1 MDSKYEMKD
10 EGEMESEPGG
20 LITWVK
26 NLILLPIR
34 PFISKTALRTYL
46 TSILIVSTSTLLFIF
61 AITAYILFYYAYV
74 PNLTF
79 SRTIHLQFDAVH
91 TNQIV
96 NRHPY
101 GTATLAPDIITG
113 QAYDVVIELSLPRTP
128 DNIAAGNFM
137 LQVDMLAA
145 GAGKGT
151 AGGTTPEYITPEHA
165 FSLPSATPTTDPSAP
180 AAAPAAPNPLA
191 SSRRSA
197 ILPYRSWPVEALY
210 KLTELHWYL
219 LNFRSETEVLHVP
232 VFEGIT
238 FPASTTRVGR
248 RRETMP
254 LPDALRLEVQSSHRL
269 QIYSARAVFRARFRG
284 IRWFMFSHRF
294 LAAGVF
300 ITGFWVT
307 EMVFAGVMWV
317 AVASSVYPRLL
328 IKGEKGEG
336 GRGGDA
342 RVVKR
347 EDGDEGLVDEE
358 DAKASARLSDTERTF
373 PTLGGKK
380 PLRYSSP
387 RIKREEEDGETEVIL
402 PADGTAAPLLA
413 DDEEEDDDGVD
424 MESFVDSGIGTS
436 LESTAGGRRES
447 IRRRRG
453 RASLKAEEE
462 GRYD

>member
-1 MDSKYEMKD
+1 MESKYEMKD
-10 EGEMESEPGG
+10 EDEMESEPGG
-20 LITWVK
+20 LITWIK

-46 TSILIVSTSTLLFIF
+46 TSILIISTSTLLFIF

-101 GTATLAPDIITG
+101 GAATLAPDIITD
-113 QAYDVVIELSLPRTP
+113 QAYDVAIELSLPRTP

-145 GAGKGT
+145 AGGKGT
-151 AGGTTPEYITPEHA
+151 AGATTPEYITPEYP
-165 FSLPSATPTTDPSAP
+165 FSLPSPTPTTTDPSAP
-180 AAAPAAPNPLA
+180 AAAPATPNLLA

-232 VFEGIT
+232 MFEGIV
-238 FPASTTRVGR
+238 FPATRGGSKVST
-248 RRETMP
+248 
-254 LPDALRLEVQSSHRL
+254 LPGALRIEVQSSHRL
-269 QIYSARAVFRARFRG
+269 QIYSARAVFRARFSG

-300 ITGFWVT
+300 IAGFWVT

-317 AVASSVYPRLL
+317 AVAASVYPRFVT
-328 IKGEKGEG
+328 GEKDEG
-336 GRGGDA
+336 GRDGDA

-413 DDEEEDDDGVD
+413 DDEEEEDDDGVD

-453 RASLKAEEE
+453 RVSLKVEEE
-462 GRYD
+462 RYD